1 MYILL
6 LARDECQFL
15 RDEMSLVQTLKI
27 KYDYATHTASETQ
40 YSQRIHKKYTRI
52 KIIMSNEACVGVC
65 VFK

>member
-27 KYDYATHTASETQ
+27 KFDYATHTASESQ
-40 YSQRIHKKYTRI
+40 YSQKYTKNTQ
-52 KIIMSNEACVGVC
+52 KIHTNKNNNE
-65 VFK
+65 